1 MNQSIIRTIHP
12 SNHPSIHPSTDPSI
26 NHSLSHSLTHS
37 LNQSID
43 RSIDRSIDQSIN
55 QSINRTKASNSASLR
70 GNVFTVTTFTIANG
84 PFPSFPSL
92 ILDTK
97 VFSILKKCKDNFCTY
112 LDYLSGR
119 FRNPE
124 TVICIITVRII
135 LSFIA

>member
-12 SNHPSIHPSTDPSI
+12 SNHPSIHPPIHRSI
-26 NHSLSHSLTHS
+26 THSLTHS
-37 LNQSID
+37 LTHSINQ
-43 RSIDRSIDQSIN
+43 SIDRSIDQSIN

-119 FRNPE
+119 FRNPA
-124 TVICIITVRII
+124 TVISIITVRII
-135 LSFIA
+135 LSFLA